1 MPSIANSHEEISVVM
16 HAVFYFGRKI
26 AKFLQKQMG
35 WPPVSL
41 DFEGEI

>member
-1 MPSIANSHEEISVVM
+1 M

-41 DFEGEI
+41 DFEGEIWHFLPKSIMTP